1 MVRKLK
7 KIEILEP
14 VIGLQEKKNLNN
26 CFKLNQFSTYGT
38 YAHKLE
44 RACSQILKTKYNLAT
59 TSGSVSLY
67 ISYKALGVKKNDLVV
82 VPDYTFAASI
92 NSIVL
97 NNASPWLIDIK
108 KENLCLDIDLL
119 EKIFQNCLI
128 RKGKFYY
135 HKIEK
140 KRVFGVCPVLTL
152 GNIPDLDKLKK
163 LSKKYNLKIII
174 DAACALGNTYKSK
187 PISDYAD
194 LCIYSFNGNKTI
206 TGGGGGLI
214 STKYKRIYEF
224 CKKFSNNGR
233 TGRYDYSDIGFN
245 FKITNLHASIAFA
258 QLKKFTRIVY
268 YKNLIRKKYKKI
280 FQLDNIHSYPSSIAG
295 KNYNWINYIIFK
307 SAKTAKLALSKL
319 NKKNILTYYFW
330 KPISLQRIKKYCFLE
345 KSYKNSNF
353 IFKRLIPLPS
363 SINIKSKDINVII
376 REIKLLN
383 K

>member
-1 MVRKLK
+1 MK

-82 VPDYTFAASI
+82 VPDYTFSASI

-194 LCIYSFNGNKTI
+194 LYIY
-206 TGGGGGLI
+206 
-214 STKYKRIYEF
+214 
-224 CKKFSNNGR
+224 
-233 TGRYDYSDIGFN
+233 
-245 FKITNLHASIAFA
+245 
-258 QLKKFTRIVY
+258 
-268 YKNLIRKKYKKI
+268 
-280 FQLDNIHSYPSSIAG
+280 
-295 KNYNWINYIIFK
+295 
-307 SAKTAKLALSKL
+307 
-319 NKKNILTYYFW
+319 
-330 KPISLQRIKKYCFLE
+330 
-345 KSYKNSNF
+345 
-353 IFKRLIPLPS
+353 
-363 SINIKSKDINVII
+363 
-376 REIKLLN
+376 
-383 K
+383 